1 VERTQRIGLIV
12 VAVVIAA
19 VGIVVI
25 SVGGDDDDSD
35 SGSGQTATQQTETQA
50 RGPTGSVDAPTPKPK
65 PEFQKVAIKAGNV
78 QGGEQ
83 EIEVAKGDTA
93 MIEVTSDEPDDIH
106 LHGYDISK
114 TVAPGK
120 PARFRFKAD
129 LEGIFE
135 IEAHHIGN
143 VTIATLV
150 VEP

>member
-1 VERTQRIGLIV
+1 MIV

-25 SVGGDDDDSD
+25 SAGGDDDDSD
-35 SGSGQTATQQTETQA
+35 SGSGQTATQETHTQA
-50 RGPTGSVDAPTPKPK
+50 HEPTGSVDAPTPRPK
-65 PEFQKVAIKAGNV
+65 PEFQKVAIKAGKV

-106 LHGYDISK
+106 VHGYDLSK
-114 TVAPGK
+114 AVAPGK

>member
-1 VERTQRIGLIV
+1 MERRQRIGLIA

-25 SVGGDDDDSD
+25 SASGGDDEDD
-35 SGSGQTATQQTETQA
+35 SGSNASETQA
-50 RGPTGSVDAPTPKPK
+50 THTQAHEPTGSVDAPTPRPK
-65 PEFQKVAIKAGNV
+65 PEFQKVAIKAGKV

-83 EIEVAKGDTA
+83 EIELAKGDTA

-106 LHGYDISK
+106 VHGYDISK
-114 TVAPGK
+114 AVAPGR
-120 PARFRFKAD
+120 PARFRFQAD

-135 IEAHHIGN
+135 IEAHDIGN